1 MKTAEKIF
9 SFVKSFLGH
18 AGFYFTLV
26 VMAFNTFLTVN
37 YPEGNKVFET
47 KMFWWILLFSA
58 IYSLCNFVLK
68 IKFIE
73 SYIAKLA
80 IHYVLIV
87 LDFSLVMA
95 YCSGAASSSKGMV
108 FVIIAFA
115 FAYLLVEVV
124 RGIIYSAAHKKKNE
138 EKEYQTLFTSKN

>member
-26 VMAFNTFLTVN
+26 VMVFNTFITVT
-37 YPEGNKVFET
+37 YPDGNKVFET

-58 IYSLCNFVLK
+58 IYSLCNFIFK
-68 IKFIE
+68 MKFIE

-87 LDFSLVMA
+87 LDFALVMA
-95 YCSGAASSSKGMV
+95 YGSGAASSPKGMV

-115 FAYLLVEVV
+115 FVYLLVEIV
-124 RGIIYSAAHKKKNE
+124 RGVFHNIVYKKKNE
-138 EKEYQTLFTSKN
+138 EKDYQTLFTSNN

>member
-9 SFVKSFLGH
+9 SFVKTFLGH
-18 AGFYFTLV
+18 AGFYFTFT
-26 VMAFNTFLTVN
+26 VMAFAVFLTVT
-37 YPEGNKVFET
+37 YPDGNKIFET

-58 IYSLCNFVLK
+58 LYSLCNFVLK

-80 IHYVLIV
+80 IHYVLVV
-87 LDFSLVMA
+87 LDFALVMA
-95 YCSGAASSSKGMV
+95 YGSGAASSPKGMV

-115 FAYLLVEVV
+115 FAYLCVEVV
-124 RGIIYSAAHKKKNE
+124 RGFIHSAFTKKKNE
-138 EKEYQTLFTSKN
+138 ETEYKTLFTSQN